1 MQGCSIRTRRWNLND
16 KGNKM
21 TEKTPDEIFKEMNL
35 SKILVAMLE
44 ELKEVNISA
53 ATFIDA
59 AKEDKEL
66 QVDYNSD
73 NQSFTF
79 KLRDKVE

>member
-1 MQGCSIRTRRWNLND
+1 MQGCSIRTRRWNIND

-59 AKEDKEL
+59 AKRIR
-66 QVDYNSD
+66 S
-73 NQSFTF
+73 F
-79 KLRDKVE
+79 KLITIQIINHLPLS

>member
-1 MQGCSIRTRRWNLND
+1 
-16 KGNKM
+16 M
-21 TEKTPDEIFKEMNL
+21 TEKTPEEMFKEMNL
-35 SKILVAMLE
+35 SKILVAILE
-44 ELKEVNISA
+44 ELKEINIPA
-53 ATFIDA
+53 LTFIDA

-79 KLRDKVE
+79 KLREKVE